1 MMCDAPTLALR
12 IVTDGDL
19 DVPLP
24 GRGDTAGRL
33 RILAELCHRDI
44 SMGRL
49 VEAHLDADA
58 ILADIVGER
67 TGVGEFWG
75 VWAAEPPEPT
85 VTAERRAGR
94 WELTGAKPWC
104 SGAISCTHALVT
116 AHDADR
122 RRLFAVDLHQ
132 SGVRPERG
140 GWVAAG
146 MRTTET
152 GTVRF
157 DRAVARPIGEPGAYL
172 DRAGFFHGGIGVA
185 ACWSGGARKV
195 ATALYSAAVGRR
207 DDITLMHLGAVDARL
222 TQGQAILSH
231 AAAAIDAAPDDL
243 ERARRLASQ
252 VRWSIEQTA
261 TDVIDRVNRALGP
274 APLVH
279 HREHAQAVADLGVYI
294 RQSHADRDLVT
305 LGRLVVE
312 GADGDPAEG
321 RTAQGDRFR

>member
-1 MMCDAPTLALR
+1 MMCDAPALALR
-12 IVTDGDL
+12 VVTDGHL

-24 GRGDTAGRL
+24 GRGDTAERL
-33 RILAELCHRDI
+33 RVLAGLCHRDI

-58 ILADIVGER
+58 ILADIIGER
-67 TGVGEFWG
+67 TGDGEFWG

-85 VTAERRAGR
+85 VTAERQAGR

-104 SGAISCTHALVT
+104 SGVISCTHALVT
-116 AHDADR
+116 ARDADR
-122 RRLFAVDLHQ
+122 RRLFAVDLQ
-132 SGVRPERG
+132 QPGVRPERG
-140 GWVAAG
+140 GWAATG

-152 GTVRF
+152 GTARF

-185 ACWSGGARKV
+185 ACWLGGARKV
-195 ATALYSAAVGRR
+195 ADTLYATAARGRD

-222 TQGQAILSH
+222 AEGQALLSH
-231 AAAAIDAAPDDL
+231 AAAAIDSAPEGL

-252 VRWSIEQTA
+252 VRWSVEQIA

-312 GADGDPAEG
+312 ESTARRP
-321 RTAQGDRFR
+321 TAQEDRCR